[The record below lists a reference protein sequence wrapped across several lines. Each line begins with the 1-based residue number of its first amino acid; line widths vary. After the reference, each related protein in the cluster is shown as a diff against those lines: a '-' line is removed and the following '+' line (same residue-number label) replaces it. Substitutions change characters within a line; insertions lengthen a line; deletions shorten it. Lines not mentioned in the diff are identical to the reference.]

1 VFSVF
6 SYRILKYSL
15 VLKKIFISK
24 RSGAAFSY
32 FSCIMPCF
40 YYFHNLNFNS
50 SDQAILSIVGRLL
63 FSVVRSMVVSP
74 SARVRISSKESMV
87 VVVVSIG
94 CCLYWCVW
102 VVVSISS
109 LAKSIETD
117 NSEEGR
123 DQIRQNLITLV

>member
-1 VFSVF
+1 LRSENPKNHQSIDQEKLQALVVFSVF

-74 SARVRISSKESMV
+74 SARVRISSKESME
-87 VVVVSIG
+87 VVVVSI
-94 CCLYWCVW
+94 
-102 VVVSISS
+102 VVIR
-109 LAKSIETD
+109 LATSTKLETD
-117 NSEEGR
+117 LN
-123 DQIRQNLITLV
+123 

>member
-1 VFSVF
+1 MRSENPKNHQSIDQEKLQALVVFSVF

-74 SARVRISSKESMV
+74 SARVRISSKESME
-87 VVVVSIG
+87 VVVVSI
-94 CCLYWCVW
+94 
-102 VVVSISS
+102 VVIR
-109 LAKSIETD
+109 LATSTKLETD
-117 NSEEGR
+117 LN
-123 DQIRQNLITLV
+123 